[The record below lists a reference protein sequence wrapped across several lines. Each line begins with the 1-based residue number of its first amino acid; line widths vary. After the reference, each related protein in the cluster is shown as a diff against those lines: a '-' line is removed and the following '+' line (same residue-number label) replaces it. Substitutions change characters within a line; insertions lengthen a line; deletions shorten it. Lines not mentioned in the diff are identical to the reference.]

1 MMIPLWIKVVVL
13 ALLLGASHAALFW
26 LGGEH
31 TRKEVAEDKL
41 ESVLTEVKALHEAS
55 AELQQKL
62 DNLPKSENTI
72 RETVR
77 EYPAPCPMPEPVAD
91 KLQEAVRQANSAR
104 KM

>member
-1 MMIPLWIKVVVL
+1 MIPLWIKVTGL
-13 ALLLGASHAALFW
+13 AILLGASHAGVFW

-31 TRKEVAEDKL
+31 SRKEATEDKL
-41 ESVLTEVKALHEAS
+41 DQVLTEVRTQTLQAEAL
-55 AELQQKL
+55 QRKL
-62 DNLPKSENTI
+62 DNLPKAENTI